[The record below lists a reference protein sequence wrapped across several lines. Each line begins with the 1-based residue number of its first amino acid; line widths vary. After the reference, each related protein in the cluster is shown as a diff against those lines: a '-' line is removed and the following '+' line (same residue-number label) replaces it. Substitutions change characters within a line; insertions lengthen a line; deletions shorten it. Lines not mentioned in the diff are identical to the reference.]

1 MPRQVLRDWIGRL
14 KPSVDKITRNPW
26 VVKYVPALS
35 DPDLS
40 ARLVAFR
47 EAQTS
52 KILAHPDPSAD

>member
-1 MPRQVLRDWIGRL
+1 
-14 KPSVDKITRNPW
+14 
-26 VVKYVPALS
+26 LS

-52 KILAHPDPSAD
+52 KILAHPDPSAG